1 MDRVE
6 INKRTACP
14 SPDLSAY
21 IDGELSLHDELELEM
36 HIAGCRTCADDLNLQ
51 KSFLNALDSSLDEEA
66 EIQLPKNFTAT
77 VVANAESRV
86 SGLRR
91 PHEIRNAALIC
102 GALILFSILTLG
114 SNTERALFA
123 AATVIDKL
131 FAIVVSA
138 GHVLYDLGL
147 GASIVLRSLT
157 SSLFVGSGGPV
168 LAFFI
173 LFVLSL
179 YLFSRR
185 LRFRRT

>member
-6 INKRTACP
+6 INKETACP

-21 IDGELSLHDELELEM
+21 IDGELSPHDELELEM
-36 HIAGCRTCADDLNLQ
+36 HVAGCRVCADDLNLQ
-51 KSFLNALDSSLDEEA
+51 KSFLNALDSSLDGEA
-66 EIQLPKNFTAT
+66 EIRLPKNFTKT

-86 SGLRR
+86 NGLRH

-114 SNTERALFA
+114 SNTEKALFA
-123 AATVIDKL
+123 AATVVEKIL
-131 FAIVVSA
+131 AVVVSA
-138 GHVLYDLGL
+138 GHVLYDLALGL
-147 GASIVLRSLT
+147 SIVLRSLT
-157 SSLFVGSGGPV
+157 SSFFLESGIPA
-168 LAFFI
+168 LAFFV

-179 YLFSRR
+179 YLFSRL